1 MKRNLLFFFI
11 IVFSAVLLA
20 VSASAATPEDE
31 GIMPCWDN
39 MSGINLSIGF
49 SGDVGTA
56 TVSVSRVAGVTTS
69 IEATLEVYKKSGSR
83 WVFVDDTSGSS
94 TRGLFLDLEFD
105 AVEGTQYKAVAYVT
119 AYGPSG
125 AESETVTETAT
136 P

>member
-1 MKRNLLFFFI
+1 MRRNLILFFI

-20 VSASAATPEDE
+20 VSANAAVPEND
-31 GIMPCWDN
+31 GVMPCWEN
-39 MSGINLSIGF
+39 MSDISLSIGF
-49 SGDVGTA
+49 DGDVGTA
-56 TVSVSRVAGVTTS
+56 TISALRVAGVTTS

-94 TRGLFLDLEFD
+94 TRALFLDLEFD

-119 AYGPSG
+119 AYGPNG
-125 AESETVTETAT
+125 AESETVTEIAT